1 MQLTTRRIVVAGVL
15 AALSVLLGVTSLG
28 YIPLPN
34 ITGSATIMGIPVY
47 IGSVLEGWPVGSLV
61 GLVFGLSSFTQSTLP
76 LFKDPFV
83 SILPRILIGVTPYLA
98 YRALQGRNRVLAYG
112 VAGAVGSLTN
122 TVLVVAAIILRGY
135 ATLPQMLTVIPQA
148 LGELVL
154 SVVLTTAVCAAW
166 QRVQLGSG
174 RSRISEGA

>member
-1 MQLTTRRIVVAGVL
+1 MQLTTRKIVVAGVL
-15 AALSVLLGVTSLG
+15 AAISVLLGVTSLG

-47 IGSVLEGWPVGSLV
+47 VGSVLEGWPVGAV
-61 GLVFGLSSFTQSTLP
+61 IGLIFGLSSFIQSTSP

-83 SILPRILIGVTPYLA
+83 SILPRLVIGITPYLA
-98 YRALQGRNRVLAYG
+98 YRALRGWNQVAAYG
-112 VAGAVGSLTN
+112 VAGAVGSITN

-148 LGELVL
+148 IGELIL

-166 QRVQLGSG
+166 HGVQVGSG
-174 RSRISEGA
+174 KSRISQGA